1 MKLSNASHI
10 EKENS
15 CEEQE
20 IFLLIVRLVL
30 IAFWLT
36 PCLAYVF
43 VNVWV
48 WVMDTHLKSIFP
60 LWFTEQYWTM
70 PYMEE
75 TKPDEVL
82 QPSMYIQSMNL
93 FRNSL
98 SLMLYVYCCFLVQP
112 ESTAKKN
119 TKGSSR
125 LRGQQKGKCL
135 DKPKKWLIQGVQ
147 FGSILGSKLIK
158 HPSPCRGRGLALS
171 RVQVIITQ

>member
-20 IFLLIVRLVL
+20 IYLLIVRLEL

-36 PCLAYVF
+36 PSLAYVF

-48 WVMDTHLKSIFP
+48 WVMGTHLKSIFP

-98 SLMLYVYCCFLVQP
+98 SRMLYVYCCFLVQP

-119 TKGSSR
+119 TEGSSR
-125 LRGQQKGKCL
+125 LRGQ
-135 DKPKKWLIQGVQ
+135 
-147 FGSILGSKLIK
+147 
-158 HPSPCRGRGLALS
+158 
-171 RVQVIITQ
+171 

>member
-20 IFLLIVRLVL
+20 IYLLIVRLVL
-30 IAFWLT
+30 IAFCLT
-36 PCLAYVF
+36 PCLANVF
-43 VNVWV
+43 FNVWV
-48 WVMDTHLKSIFP
+48 WVMDTHLKLIFP

-98 SLMLYVYCCFLVQP
+98 SPMLYVYCQCHVL
-112 ESTAKKN
+112 N
-119 TKGSSR
+119 TSSFS
-125 LRGQQKGKCL
+125 LQMCCWAVLLPG
-135 DKPKKWLIQGVQ
+135 
-147 FGSILGSKLIK
+147 
-158 HPSPCRGRGLALS
+158 AA
-171 RVQVIITQ
+171 